1 MTSPDQ
7 GVTTEAAADASAD
20 ATAVAATWL
29 SRFERFD
36 VVGSTNDVVAGWLR
50 EGTPEVCVAIADV
63 QSAGRGREGRTWQA
77 PPGAA
82 LLCSVGFRPTWLDVG
97 HLWRLSAIVS
107 LAMAEA
113 CEVAGGLRNGAIH
126 LKWPNDLVII
136 DHVTGEVRKLAGV
149 LGETEGIG
157 TKQASAV
164 IGIGANVD
172 WARERFPA
180 ELASTMTSL
189 TDLSPGRLVDREVA
203 IHVFLQRLE
212 GHVTALRKGE
222 FPAETWSHRQLTN
235 GMIVM
240 LDQPDGTAERVVAE
254 DVDTET
260 GALLVRGTSDDRQR
274 PVIVGEI
281 RHLRV
286 GGIV

>member
-1 MTSPDQ
+1 LTA
-7 GVTTEAAADASAD
+7 EAIGAG
-20 ATAVAATWL
+20 WL
-29 SRFERFD
+29 ARLERFD
-36 VVGSTNDVVAGWLR
+36 VVGSTNDVVMGWLR
-50 EGTPEVCVAIADV
+50 DGTPEVCVAIAAE
-63 QSAGRGREGRTWQA
+63 QSAGRGRNGRTWTA
-77 PPGAA
+77 PPGAS
-82 LLCSVGFRPTWLDVG
+82 LLLSIGLRPTWLAPEQA
-97 HLWRLSAIVS
+97 WRLAAIVS
-107 LAMAEA
+107 VAMASA
-113 CEVAGGLRNGAIH
+113 ADDVAGVAPGTVR

-136 DHVTGEVRKLAGV
+136 DPATGEVRKLAGV

-157 TKQASAV
+157 TKDATAV
-164 IGIGANVD
+164 IGIGANVE
-172 WARERFPA
+172 WSRERFPA

-189 TDLSPGRLVDREVA
+189 SDLSPGRLVDREVA

-212 GHVTALRKGE
+212 GLVANLHKGD
-222 FPAETWSHRQLTN
+222 FPAEAWSHRQLTH

-260 GALLVRGTSDDRQR
+260 GALLVRGTSDDRPR
-274 PVIVGEI
+274 PVVVGEI